1 MIKGENTMEIT
12 IQLIINEYK
21 EELAKLMNENILLRA
36 QIKQLQNEL
45 NTDKGSDE

>member
-1 MIKGENTMEIT
+1 MEVK

-21 EELAKLMNENILLRA
+21 EELARLMNENVLLRA
-36 QIKQLQNEL
+36 QVKQLQNEL

>member
-1 MIKGENTMEIT
+1 MEIT

-21 EELAKLMNENILLRA
+21 EELARLTNENILLRA

-45 NTDKGSDE
+45 YADKGSDE

>member
-1 MIKGENTMEIT
+1 MMEIK

-36 QIKQLQNEL
+36 QVKQLQNDLEEL
-45 NTDKGSDE
+45 NKGGEE

>member
-21 EELAKLMNENILLRA
+21 EELAKLLNENILLRA

>member
-1 MIKGENTMEIT
+1 MEIK

-36 QIKQLQNEL
+36 QVKQLQNDLEEL
-45 NTDKGSDE
+45 NKGGEE

>member
-1 MIKGENTMEIT
+1 MEVA

-21 EELAKLMNENILLRA
+21 EELTRLMNENVLLRA
-36 QIKQLQNEL
+36 QVKQLQNEL

>member
-1 MIKGENTMEIT
+1 MEIK

-36 QIKQLQNEL
+36 QVKQLQNDLNEL
-45 NTDKGSDE
+45 NRGDGE

>member
-1 MIKGENTMEIT
+1 MTKGENTMEIT
-12 IQLIINEYK
+12 IQMIINEYK
-21 EELAKLMNENILLRA
+21 EELARLMNENILLRA

>member
-1 MIKGENTMEIT
+1 MEIK

-36 QIKQLQNEL
+36 QVKQLQNDLEEL
-45 NTDKGSDE
+45 NRGDEE